1 MITKNPMQLKAFIRK
16 KAAEKNIS
24 AQLVMQNYMLERL
37 LERISLSKYRQN
49 FILKGGFLIS
59 AIVGLDTRAT
69 MDLDTTIR
77 GFTLTHESI
86 REIFEKICTI
96 EISDDVYFELTD
108 ISDIREGD
116 DYPGI
121 RVSLKA
127 NYPPISVPLTV
138 DVTTGDVITPGEI
151 EYTFFLLFDD
161 RTISIFAY
169 NLETVL
175 AEKIETVLSRGVAN
189 TRPRDFYD
197 IHILWALRGAECSRK
212 TLLQALERTADKRG
226 SREVLNLYTDIVA
239 EIRESKQLR
248 EFWKKYQRTFDYA
261 KDISFDD
268 ACDSVQCIMDGITR

>member
-1 MITKNPMQLKAFIRK
+1 M
-16 KAAEKNIS
+16 
-24 AQLVMQNYMLERL
+24 
-37 LERISLSKYRQN
+37 
-49 FILKGGFLIS
+49 
-59 AIVGLDTRAT
+59 
-69 MDLDTTIR
+69 
-77 GFTLTHESI
+77 H
-86 REIFEKICTI
+86 
-96 EISDDVYFELTD
+96 FELTD

-121 RVSLKA
+121 RVALKA

-151 EYTFFLLFDD
+151 EYPFFLLFDD

-212 TLLQALERTADKRG
+212 TLLQALEQTADKRG

-268 ACDSVQCIMDGITR
+268 ACDSVQCIMDSITR